1 MNKDICERYDASTLQ
16 QMYKTVTDVKNGGL
30 KEKDVFPV
38 SVIQAIF
45 DGLTGTRLDHIL
57 SFGNCIYVPF
67 QGTREATRLMIGS
80 QMRRKG
86 LIIVFRDLDNMTYTQ
101 RYLYADSVADEHWRY
116 DDNWEDCFVGF
127 GDLEFVEQLKQYLIK
142 YIDEQLKKVL
152 PPEGYELV
160 MVNRSPVP
168 PDGYEYVVYIDE
180 DGKLVKVCTTDKE
193 PIVRKVSKE

>member
-1 MNKDICERYDASTLQ
+1 
-16 QMYKTVTDVKNGGL
+16 
-30 KEKDVFPV
+30 
-38 SVIQAIF
+38 
-45 DGLTGTRLDHIL
+45 
-57 SFGNCIYVPF
+57 
-67 QGTREATRLMIGS
+67 
-80 QMRRKG
+80 
-86 LIIVFRDLDNMTYTQ
+86 MTYTQ

-168 PDGYEYVVYIDE
+168 PDGYEYVVYINE